1 MPPSKNKVAQS
12 LQKDI
17 ADPIYDDFATFIQA
31 MPVLLP
37 FCQARFVMC
46 KDLLPFPHSRGNRQ
60 MSLPK
65 TSLSSK
71 GRKDIIEGLDS
82 MFNSLFKL
90 SMGKGDA
97 MTVLYTLCLHL
108 IL

>member
-37 FCQARFVMC
+37 FCQAWFKLESC
-46 KDLLPFPHSRGNRQ
+46 TKQP
-60 MSLPK
+60 SLPDLPYIGF
-65 TSLSSK
+65 S
-71 GRKDIIEGLDS
+71 
-82 MFNSLFKL
+82 FKNL
-90 SMGKGDA
+90 
-97 MTVLYTLCLHL
+97 T
-108 IL
+108 

>member
-46 KDLLPFPHSRGNRQ
+46 KDLWRFSPR
-60 MSLPK
+60 
-65 TSLSSK
+65 
-71 GRKDIIEGLDS
+71 
-82 MFNSLFKL
+82 
-90 SMGKGDA
+90 MGKWQ
-97 MTVLYTLCLHL
+97 
-108 IL
+108 

>member
-37 FCQARFVMC
+37 FCQAA
-46 KDLLPFPHSRGNRQ
+46 
-60 MSLPK
+60 
-65 TSLSSK
+65 
-71 GRKDIIEGLDS
+71 
-82 MFNSLFKL
+82 FKL
-90 SMGKGDA
+90 E
-97 MTVLYTLCLHL
+97 L
-108 IL
+108 